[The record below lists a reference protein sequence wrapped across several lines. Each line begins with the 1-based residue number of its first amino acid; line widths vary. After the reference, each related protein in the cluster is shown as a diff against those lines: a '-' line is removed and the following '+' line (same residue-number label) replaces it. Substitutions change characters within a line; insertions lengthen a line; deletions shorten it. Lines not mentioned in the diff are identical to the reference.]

1 MALTQGCVQ
10 RPVLVLATLNLPSSA
25 ATVFVMFVAGG
36 GGGGS
41 SVAQASGISPF
52 SAGYT
57 ALWDR
62 LQRVATKVERVGH
75 TTMNSDKCHF
85 NGWITGNNIG
95 PIHKK

>member
-1 MALTQGCVQ
+1 LLCLS
-10 RPVLVLATLNLPSSA
+10 RE
-25 ATVFVMFVAGG
+25 AGV
-36 GGGGS
+36 GGS
-41 SVAQASGISPF
+41 SVAEASGISPF

-57 ALWDR
+57 VLWDR